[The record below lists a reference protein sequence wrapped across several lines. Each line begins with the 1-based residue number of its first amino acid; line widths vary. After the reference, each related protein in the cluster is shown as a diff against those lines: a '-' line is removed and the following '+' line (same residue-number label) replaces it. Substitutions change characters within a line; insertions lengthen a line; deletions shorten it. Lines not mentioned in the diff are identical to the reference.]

1 MKRKIFAM
9 AGLVAMMMS
18 NASMTLAATAAGTEF
33 VAAAGAAIQYSADGG
48 TTYKDLAK
56 LSNNVILHCFINTTS
71 DQYSIASKHTQSVRE
86 YGTSSQDTK
95 MYYHELA
102 TAATAM
108 TTLSAADTSQMTSWT
123 SM

>member
-18 NASMTLAATAAGTEF
+18 NASITLAATAAGSEF
-33 VAAAGAAIQYSADGG
+33 VAASGAAIQYSVDG
-48 TTYKDLAK
+48 TNYKDLAK
-56 LSNNVILHCFINTTS
+56 LSNNVVLHCFINSTS
-71 DQYSIASKHTQSVRE
+71 DAYSIVSKHTQSVRE

-95 MYYHELA
+95 MYYHELSA
-102 TAATAM
+102 TNANM
-108 TTLSAADTSQMTSWT
+108 TGLSAADTSQMTSWT

>member
-9 AGLVAMMMS
+9 AGLVAMIMS

-33 VAAAGAAIQYSADGG
+33 TTLAGVAIQYSTDG
-48 TTYKDLAK
+48 TNYKDLAK
-56 LSNNVILHCFINTTS
+56 LSNNVMLHCFINSTS
-71 DQYSIASKHTQSVRE
+71 DQYSITTKHSQSVRE

-102 TAATAM
+102 ATSTAM
-108 TTLSAADTSQMTSWT
+108 TTLNASDTSQMTSWT

>member
-1 MKRKIFAM
+1 MKRKIFAL
-9 AGLVAMMMS
+9 AGLVAMIMS

-33 VAAAGAAIQYSADGG
+33 VATAGAAIQYSTDG
-48 TTYKDLAK
+48 TNYKDLAK
-56 LSNNVILHCFINTTS
+56 LSNNVAMHCLVSTAS
-71 DQYSIASKHTQSVRE
+71 DQYSLASKHTQSIRE

-102 TAATAM
+102 TTATAM
-108 TTLSAADTSQMTSWT
+108 TTLSATDTSQMTSWT